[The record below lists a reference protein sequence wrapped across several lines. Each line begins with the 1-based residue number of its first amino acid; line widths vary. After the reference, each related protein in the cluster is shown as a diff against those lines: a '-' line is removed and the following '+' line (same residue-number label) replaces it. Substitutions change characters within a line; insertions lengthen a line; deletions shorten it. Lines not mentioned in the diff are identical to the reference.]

1 MFTYQA
7 PQDLLSDKTIL
18 VTGASDGIGKT
29 LSLTLAEHGAT
40 VIMLGRSQEKL
51 EAVYD
56 ELERRHPGRAVIH
69 PLDFATADSEDYRV
83 LATSVMEQFPC
94 LDGLVHNAGVL
105 GARTPIEFYPEK
117 DWQEVMQ
124 VNVNAVFYLTRSL
137 LPTLTQA
144 ADARLL
150 LTSSSVGRR
159 GRAYW
164 GAYAVSKFATEGLM
178 QTLAEELEATS
189 KVRVNSINPG
199 GTRTAMRAR
208 AYPAEEPQTQP
219 TPEALMPVYLFL
231 FSPEAQPIH
240 GRAID
245 ARGFDPA
252 DYLSRKLSR
261 EPMDSA

>member
-1 MFTYQA
+1 MYTYQA
-7 PQDLLSDKTIL
+7 PQDLLADKTIL

-29 LSLTLAEHGAT
+29 LALTLADHGAT

-56 ELERRHPGRAVIH
+56 ELEHRHPGRAVIH
-69 PLDFATADSEDYRV
+69 PMDFVTAGPEDYRV
-83 LATSVMEQFPC
+83 LANSLMGQFPC
-94 LDGLVHNAGVL
+94 LDGLVHNAGML
-105 GARTPIEFYPEK
+105 GARMPIEFYPEK

-124 VNVNAVFYLTRSL
+124 VNVNAVFYLTKAL
-137 LPTLTQA
+137 LPALTKA

-150 LTSSSVGRR
+150 LTSSSVGRQS
-159 GRAYW
+159 RAYW

-208 AYPAEEPQTQP
+208 AYPAEEPGTQP
-219 TPEALMPVYLFL
+219 TPEELMPVYLFL

-245 ARGFDPA
+245 VRDFDPA
-252 DYLSRKLSR
+252 DYLPRQLAR
-261 EPMDSA
+261 EPLDSA